1 MPLQATRKQ
10 YIFYKERVILDLY
23 QFGYMPGY
31 KVWDHHGEVVA
42 NLNVEEENI
51 DWIGSDVML
60 DSLHLELNLS
70 PEDPPTNFEIFK
82 LLKDSKEPLH

>member
-1 MPLQATRKQ
+1 M
-10 YIFYKERVILDLY
+10 
-23 QFGYMPGY
+23 
-31 KVWDHHGEVVA
+31 WDHHGEVVA
-42 NLNVEEENI
+42 NPNVEEENI